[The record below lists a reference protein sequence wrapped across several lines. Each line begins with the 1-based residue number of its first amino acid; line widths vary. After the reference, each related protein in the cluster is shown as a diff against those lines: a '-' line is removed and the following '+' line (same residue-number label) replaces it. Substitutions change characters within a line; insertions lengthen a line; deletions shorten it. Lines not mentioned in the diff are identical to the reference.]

1 MEDNREMI
9 RRLMIAVNK
18 IDGLYYFA
26 AKKLGLKA
34 NSLALLY
41 ALDDGQPHSQKRICE
56 EWLIPRTTINTVV
69 KECVAKGYAAFCG
82 ERQSREK
89 LLVITPAGKAYVQE
103 IMSGLYQAEK
113 GAMERAEK
121 DFTDGFVTAM
131 EGFAEYLQQGFFKQ
145 DLISGEK

>member
-1 MEDNREMI
+1 
-9 RRLMIAVNK
+9 MIAVNK

-69 KECVAKGYAAFCG
+69 KECVAKGFALNDD
-82 ERQSREK
+82 
-89 LLVITPAGKAYVQE
+89 LLKEGG
-103 IMSGLYQAEK
+103 GL
-113 GAMERAEK
+113 
-121 DFTDGFVTAM
+121 TC
-131 EGFAEYLQQGFFKQ
+131 
-145 DLISGEK
+145 I